1 MRSAWIESYGVGRT
15 KKFLHRRGNHS
26 DDTFHSTSFEWQ
38 RLENDI
44 SQERVK
50 PAGLLHV
57 LPYCGPD
64 KKWVFLGALG
74 CMLSGLVMPIYAFL
88 YAEIFN
94 TFTLTGEELRRSAA
108 FWSLMFVALA
118 VLGGIGAMIRTIG
131 MGFAGDSLTTR
142 MRLLCFKNILR
153 QNIAWFDEEKHSTGK
168 LSTRLATDA
177 PMVKAAAGH
186 RLGIVLAAVVTI
198 IGAMALAFVFGW
210 KLALAISA
218 ASPVL
223 VIAGFIQIKVQ
234 KFAQQ
239 KDAVLMEGAGNV
251 ASQAIQ
257 NIRTV
262 QALNRERTFF
272 IKYIN
277 QLLEPF
283 REAKKQAYVYGLVY
297 SFSQGVIFLI
307 YAGAFRLG
315 AYLVSIE
322 DMSPT
327 NVYRVFFAIAFCAI
341 SVGQMNSYISEYS
354 KAKLSAGLLIG
365 LIKRRPE
372 IDSYSSYGVFQPVKG
387 KVGFRD
393 VHFSYPQRA
402 QVPVLQGLSATV
414 SPGQTL
420 AVVGPSGCGKST
432 VISLIQRFYDPLRG
446 QVTVDDVDLRS
457 YNLQHIRRQISV
469 VSQEPVLFDCSI
481 RENITYG
488 LQDPDFVPLAEV
500 EAAAKSANIH
510 DFIVSLS
517 QGYET
522 RVGDKGTQLS
532 GGQKQRIAIARAL
545 IRDPKI
551 LLLDEA
557 TSALDTESE
566 KVVQEAIEKARVGRT
581 CIIVAHRLSTIQS
594 ADCIAVMDRGRI
606 VELGTHEDLRAK
618 KGIYY
623 QLTKRQQISH

>member
-1 MRSAWIESYGVGRT
+1 
-15 KKFLHRRGNHS
+15 
-26 DDTFHSTSFEWQ
+26 
-38 RLENDI
+38 
-44 SQERVK
+44 
-50 PAGLLHV
+50 
-57 LPYCGPD
+57 
-64 KKWVFLGALG
+64 
-74 CMLSGLVMPIYAFL
+74 MLSGLVMPIYAFL

-118 VLGGIGAMIRTIG
+118 VLGGIGAMIR
-131 MGFAGDSLTTR
+131 
-142 MRLLCFKNILR
+142 
-153 QNIAWFDEEKHSTGK
+153 
-168 LSTRLATDA
+168 
-177 PMVKAAAGH
+177 
-186 RLGIVLAAVVTI
+186 
-198 IGAMALAFVFGW
+198 
-210 KLALAISA
+210 
-218 ASPVL
+218 
-223 VIAGFIQIKVQ
+223 
-234 KFAQQ
+234 
-239 KDAVLMEGAGNV
+239 V

-446 QVTVDDVDLRS
+446 QV
-457 YNLQHIRRQISV
+457 
-469 VSQEPVLFDCSI
+469 
-481 RENITYG
+481 
-488 LQDPDFVPLAEV
+488 
-500 EAAAKSANIH
+500 
-510 DFIVSLS
+510 
-517 QGYET
+517 
-522 RVGDKGTQLS
+522 
-532 GGQKQRIAIARAL
+532 
-545 IRDPKI
+545 
-551 LLLDEA
+551 
-557 TSALDTESE
+557 
-566 KVVQEAIEKARVGRT
+566 
-581 CIIVAHRLSTIQS
+581 
-594 ADCIAVMDRGRI
+594 
-606 VELGTHEDLRAK
+606 
-618 KGIYY
+618 
-623 QLTKRQQISH
+623 